1 MSSLYSR
8 RVLFFIWRGVLLS
21 MLIFTGCRSVQVDSK
36 LARQLARPFPGYESL
51 SQQEQMMADTLLRY
65 ALDHEALYSLLGDIK
80 PVSNVFY
87 VLANPIGKDTTMSD
101 GDAEVVKIGVD
112 SIQRTLRTL
121 EAWNNVTDA
130 LSFGDYQFLI
140 VPFRQV
146 RDGQRNFQL
155 VVCRTDLIDSL
166 LLLHA
171 PFFAQWGF
179 VPGTNP
185 GVLLTTTEFEYK
197 NDRYRAYGYLFG
209 YPRHAVDFFVS
220 ASQEEEKTD
229 QFVERNFFQ
238 IPVFAKNSG
247 YFTYAV
253 PDDYQP
259 DGRDSTIYYRAVE
272 VLEDYKAL
280 RPDYINKDGQLDAVS
295 LLRDY
300 WRKYKLR

>member
-1 MSSLYSR
+1 MSSLHSKR
-8 RVLFFIWRGVLLS
+8 MLFFIWRGALLW
-21 MLIFTGCRSVQVDSK
+21 MLIFTGCRSLQVDSK
-36 LARQLARPFPGYESL
+36 LARQLARPFPGYELL

-101 GDAEVVKIGVD
+101 GEAEVVKIGVD
-112 SIQRTLRTL
+112 SIQRTLLTL
-121 EAWNNVTDA
+121 EAWNNVADA

-155 VVCRTDLIDSL
+155 VVCRTDLIDSM

-179 VPGTNP
+179 VPGTDP
-185 GVLLTTTEFEYK
+185 GILLTTTEFENK

-209 YPRHAVDFFVS
+209 YPRHAVDFFVR
-220 ASQEEEKTD
+220 ASQKEEKTD
-229 QFVERNFFQ
+229 QFVERDFFQ

-253 PDDYQP
+253 PKGYQP
-259 DGRDSTIYYRAVE
+259 DSRDSVTYNQAMK

-280 RPDYINKDGQLDAVS
+280 RPAYINEDGKLDAVN
-295 LLRDY
+295 LMRDY
-300 WRKYKLR
+300 WRKYKQQ